1 MRKNNYS
8 RKITG
13 AELLVLLQDGQRT
26 TISIKELSDILTS
39 KYESEGQ
46 LCSIKRDLENLNA
59 KIKEINCNSNY
70 AVQAS
75 EKALNTV
82 KTQDDLLKEALRSA
96 KQAEYDILKLEG
108 AVERYNRKLNDLV
121 VTIETDTTSNPDYI
135 VYSFY
140 QGETLITTMLMP
152 KKLKYIGS
160 KYIEIGPDNSIIFKA
175 EEFSR
180 DYIVPSGAG
189 SYRAGNLINIDDNVI
204 NVDLDQF
211 YDI

>member
-1 MRKNNYS
+1 MKNNNYS

-13 AELLVLLQDGQRT
+13 AELLVLLQEGRRT
-26 TISIKELSDILTS
+26 TLPIKELTDIITS
-39 KYESEGQ
+39 KCESEGQ
-46 LCSIKRDLENLNA
+46 LCGIKRTIEELKA

-70 AVQAS
+70 AVKAS

-96 KQAEYDILKLEG
+96 KVAEYDILKLEG
-108 AVERYNRKLNDLV
+108 ALQRYNEKLDDLI
-121 VTIETDTTSNPDYI
+121 VTIEKDSDSNPQYI
-135 VYSFY
+135 IYKFY
-140 QGETLITTMLMP
+140 QGETLVTSMLMP
-152 KKLKYIGS
+152 KKLKYFGS
-160 KYIEIGPDNSIIFKA
+160 KYIEIDENNNIIFKA
-175 EEFSR
+175 DEFSR

>member
-121 VTIETDTTSNPDYI
+121 VTIETDITSNPDYI

>member
-82 KTQDDLLKEALRSA
+82 KT
-96 KQAEYDILKLEG
+96 
-108 AVERYNRKLNDLV
+108 
-121 VTIETDTTSNPDYI
+121 
-135 VYSFY
+135 
-140 QGETLITTMLMP
+140 
-152 KKLKYIGS
+152 
-160 KYIEIGPDNSIIFKA
+160 
-175 EEFSR
+175 
-180 DYIVPSGAG
+180 
-189 SYRAGNLINIDDNVI
+189 
-204 NVDLDQF
+204 
-211 YDI
+211 

>member
-59 KIKEINCNSNY
+59 KIKELNCNSNY

-96 KQAEYDILKLEG
+96 KQAEYDL
-108 AVERYNRKLNDLV
+108 
-121 VTIETDTTSNPDYI
+121 
-135 VYSFY
+135 
-140 QGETLITTMLMP
+140 
-152 KKLKYIGS
+152 
-160 KYIEIGPDNSIIFKA
+160 
-175 EEFSR
+175 
-180 DYIVPSGAG
+180 
-189 SYRAGNLINIDDNVI
+189 
-204 NVDLDQF
+204 
-211 YDI
+211 